1 MIDCDFSLTL
11 IRRSAHRLQRFLR
24 ALRPSKGPMICVILY
39 TLVQVG
45 LSLATL
51 KLSWLERSKD
61 QSEKGSVI
69 ARELL
74 HSTTRLTGT
83 SEEKAALLRE
93 LLYVPIEEY
102 EVL

>member
-1 MIDCDFSLTL
+1 
-11 IRRSAHRLQRFLR
+11 
-24 ALRPSKGPMICVILY
+24 MICVILHA
-39 TLVQVG
+39 LVQRG
-45 LSLATL
+45 LLIAAL
-51 KLSWLERSKD
+51 KLSCLGLKKI

-74 HSTTRLTGT
+74 HSTVRLTQT
-83 SEEKAALLRE
+83 SEKKAALLRG

>member
-1 MIDCDFSLTL
+1 
-11 IRRSAHRLQRFLR
+11 
-24 ALRPSKGPMICVILY
+24 MICVILY

-74 HSTTRLTGT
+74 HSTTRLTET
-83 SEEKAALLRE
+83 SEKKAASLRE
-93 LLYVPIEEY
+93 LLYVPMEESTRCSDSAQSLM
-102 EVL
+102 ESLAASSGDEIGLIDGWCRCQT